1 MPSNSDPLKIGSP
14 ECSLR
19 HIFQYVLFV
28 NYTNEN
34 FCLKAKKVDLFKM
47 ISTLKKWQIK
57 KSLKELLQSIKKK
70 AIGINIAGIFRN
82 SEIDRKNE
90 ILTTF
95 IKLDLVE

>member
-1 MPSNSDPLKIGSP
+1 
-14 ECSLR
+14 
-19 HIFQYVLFV
+19 
-28 NYTNEN
+28 
-34 FCLKAKKVDLFKM
+34 M

-70 AIGINIAGIFRN
+70 AIGINIASIFRN